1 MVALY
6 GGSAPAQLQR
16 SPGTANPVQGFWAEG
31 SALAGANLTTALPS
45 NVLMEAGG
53 GGAYTVPAALITAIL
68 AATEAQDVAAIDV
81 SVGGA
86 TVTVAL
92 TATEAQDVAAINVAV
107 RNAIALAATE
117 AQDVAAISLSLG
129 AAITMALA
137 ATEAQDVATI
147 SITVGGGPTEQF
159 TVSGPHVT
167 DIFTTTTL
175 SYPYDIKR
183 RTA

>member
-45 NVLMEAGG
+45 NVLMDAGG
-53 GGAYTVPAALITAIL
+53 GGAYIVPSAVITAIL
-68 AATEAQDVAAIDV
+68 AATEAQDVAAV
-81 SVGGA
+81 SITVGSA
-86 TVTVAL
+86 TVTV
-92 TATEAQDVAAINVAV
+92 
-107 RNAIALAATE
+107 ALAATE

-129 AAITMALA
+129 AAITMALD
-137 ATEAQDVATI
+137 ATEAQDVAAI

>member
-1 MVALY
+1 MLLTLLSPQ
-6 GGSAPAQLQR
+6 GGL
-16 SPGTANPVQGFWAEG
+16 GTI
-31 SALAGANLTTALPS
+31 
-45 NVLMEAGG
+45 
-53 GGAYTVPAALITAIL
+53 TVSL
-68 AATEAQDVAAIDV
+68 AATEAQDVAAL
-81 SVGGA
+81 S
-86 TVTVAL
+86 VTVATPITASL
-92 TATEAQDVAAINVAV
+92 AATEAQDIAAIDVVV
-107 RNAIALAATE
+107 RTTVALAATE

-137 ATEAQDVATI
+137 ATEAQDVAAIT
-147 SITVGGGPTEQF
+147 ITVGGGPTEQF